1 MENTNDSQLKES
13 TLAGGRSEKSL
24 QAMWPVSFPA
34 IRNNYKPVQ
43 PTVNEPVILRYSHKA
58 LNKYDCENMTFNNYR
73 SLASIKKRPNQPRDP
88 LKPRK
93 LPALSLVDN
102 QVGNDTDD
110 DKVAKRLSL
119 EDQERSKMVKELRAK
134 LFCKFPE
141 VKTIFTRRNQPINY
155 LKQSYDY
162 KL

>member
-13 TLAGGRSEKSL
+13 TLSRRPFGEVL

-34 IRNNYKPVQ
+34 IRNNYKPVK

-88 LKPRK
+88 TQ
-93 LPALSLVDN
+93 A
-102 QVGNDTDD
+102 
-110 DKVAKRLSL
+110 AKAARTVS
-119 EDQERSKMVKELRAK
+119 
-134 LFCKFPE
+134 
-141 VKTIFTRRNQPINY
+141 RR
-155 LKQSYDY
+155 
-162 KL
+162 